1 LSLNKTIEDIK
12 FHITQNNHKLII
24 ILGDKN
30 TNNLLLE
37 KLKSLENIDILNLN
51 LLLSRILIT
60 LKKNEQNN
68 PDELI
73 ENTLFKNLT
82 KDVILLSHIN
92 ILFDINLKWD
102 PLDIFKKLSRNK
114 MIIVLWDGK
123 LTKRGLEY
131 ASHPHLENIYYS
143 IDKFEE
149 ILILGTVNHIL

>member
-1 LSLNKTIEDIK
+1 MSLTETVEKIK
-12 FHITQNNHKLII
+12 FHITQNNHKLMIV
-24 ILGDKN
+24 LGDKN
-30 TNNLLLE
+30 SNNLLLE
-37 KLKSLENIDILNLN
+37 KLKSLENIDTLNLN
-51 LLLSRILIT
+51 LFLSKILIT
-60 LKKNEQNN
+60 LKKDERNN

-73 ENTLFKNLT
+73 ESMLFKNSN

-92 ILFDINLKWD
+92 ILFDINLKWN
-102 PLDIFKKLSRNK
+102 PLDIFKKLSRDK
-114 MIIVLWDGK
+114 IIIVLWDGK